1 MTDPEL
7 QERGVWERT
16 VLGFPH
22 KGGDCAG
29 QEIRGQKE
37 LGTPT
42 SAVPAE
48 TWGVRRFLILEG
60 TQRSLRSP

>member
-1 MTDPEL
+1 M
-7 QERGVWERT
+7 WERT

-37 LGTPT
+37 VGTPT

-48 TWGVRRFLILEG
+48 TWGVRHPEKPQKPIGCLKW
-60 TQRSLRSP
+60 SSDV